1 MAGATVSRSRDV
13 NAYTFERSDVNMDI
27 VISDLVPDRLVNFL
41 SYAIAEVSSVRD
53 GIEAERNLQGFF
65 MAYFSLNNYYYTA
78 PELELN
84 QIFS

>member
-41 SYAIAEVSSVRD
+41 SYAIAEINLNASGAFCLESYVFLVTNLILLD
-53 GIEAERNLQGFF
+53 IGGILSR
-65 MAYFSLNNYYYTA
+65 
-78 PELELN
+78 
-84 QIFS
+84 